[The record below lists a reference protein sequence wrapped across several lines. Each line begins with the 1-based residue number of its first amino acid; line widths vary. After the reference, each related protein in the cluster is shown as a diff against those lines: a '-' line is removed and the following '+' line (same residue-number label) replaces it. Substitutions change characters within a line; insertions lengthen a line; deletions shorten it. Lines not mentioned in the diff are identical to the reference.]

1 VTAADTEV
9 GGVPEGVLATFED
22 DDNDDDKGN
31 TEGNS
36 ATGVVDTSDD

>member
-1 VTAADTEV
+1 MTEV
-9 GGVPEGVLATFED
+9 GGVPDGVFATFV
-22 DDNDDDKGN
+22 DNDDDDDDN